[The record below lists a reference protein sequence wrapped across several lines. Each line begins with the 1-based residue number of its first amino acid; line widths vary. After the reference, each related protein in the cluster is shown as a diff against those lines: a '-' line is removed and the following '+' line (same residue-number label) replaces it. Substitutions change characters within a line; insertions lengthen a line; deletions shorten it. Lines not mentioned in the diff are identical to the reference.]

1 MSREAELTVG
11 GHERPAPPSG
21 GPAVV
26 VLPAE
31 LDYSNADQAGR
42 ELAAALASGAS
53 VVIADLTATTFC
65 DSPGARMLWLAHNR
79 AVEKRVGLR
88 LVVTS
93 AAVRRVL
100 EIMELDDLLRIYPTL
115 DAALAAAR
123 LAGRR

>member
-1 MSREAELTVG
+1 
-11 GHERPAPPSG
+11 
-21 GPAVV
+21 VV
-26 VLPAE
+26 ALPAE
-31 LDYSNADQAGR
+31 LDYSNADQTGR
-42 ELAAALASGAS
+42 ALAAALASGAS
-53 VVIADLTATTFC
+53 VVIADLTGTTFC
-65 DSPGARMLWLAHNR
+65 DSPGARMLWLVHNQ

-115 DAALAAAR
+115 DAALDAAR